1 MSSKWRQ
8 EAAGQPLLQLGCERG
23 RGGQRLKVAYCFP
36 ILCLHTMIVDLQ
48 HRWHILMMDGAAE
61 AGGHPAAIVRSLIK

>member
-1 MSSKWRQ
+1 MATGSSGPTFT
-8 EAAGQPLLQLGCERG
+8 AAGVWGKGG
-23 RGGQRLKVAYCFP
+23 RGGLRLKVAYCFP

-61 AGGHPAAIVRSLIK
+61 AGGRPAAIVRSLIK